1 MNKLGYMITK
11 FHEFTDYQWV
21 IFGKLLV
28 IQEKRKHF
36 LRTILNAIFW
46 INNTGCQRRN
56 LVAKQP
62 LVSYFFSTLYDLK
75 PHGIWGTISRQLGYF
90 RTRNSKK

>member
-1 MNKLGYMITK
+1 M
-11 FHEFTDYQWV
+11 
-21 IFGKLLV
+21 

-36 LRTILNAIFW
+36 LRTFLNAIFW

-75 PHGIWGTISRQLGYF
+75 PHGIWEQFLGSLVISEREIQ
-90 RTRNSKK
+90 RSNASTSMVAINR